1 MKIKYI
7 NLKVCAFTKFQDI
20 DQFRE
25 VACGM
30 ANVILKDVYKSYGR
44 QEVVHGVNIDVK
56 DKEFVVLVGPSGCGK
71 STVLRMIAGLE
82 EITGG
87 TVTIADRVVNG
98 LAPKD
103 RDAAMVFQNYALYP
117 HMNVY
122 KNMSFGLTLR
132 KLPKDEIDRRVKEAA
147 ETLELGNLLQR
158 KPHEL
163 SGGQRQRVAMGR
175 AIVRHP
181 SVYLFDEPLSN
192 LDAKLRT
199 QMRLE
204 IKQLHQN
211 VQSTIIYVTHDQVEA
226 MTLADRIVV
235 MRDGYIEQIGS
246 PMEIFQQPVNVF
258 VAGFIGSPPMNLVQ
272 GSLVLGEDSVKIR
285 LSKDLELPVPVR
297 KEMNF
302 TDGQNVTM
310 GLRTEDLVI
319 ADSDSTKITGPSF
332 EINGIVRIVEPL
344 GNETNLHLDLMGVSM
359 VAKCDG
365 RRPFIVGEQL
375 PMILKLSHLHIFDGK
390 TEDSIY

>member
-1 MKIKYI
+1 
-7 NLKVCAFTKFQDI
+7 
-20 DQFRE
+20 
-25 VACGM
+25 M
-30 ANVILKDVYKSYGR
+30 ANVILQDVFKKYGKL
-44 QEVVHGVNIDVK
+44 EVVHGVNLHVE

-82 EITGG
+82 DITSG
-87 TVTIADRVVNG
+87 TIEIADRVVND

-132 KLPKDEIDRRVKEAA
+132 KMPKDEIETRVKEAA
-147 ETLELGNLLQR
+147 EILELEELLFR

-181 SVYLFDEPLSN
+181 AVYLFDEPLSN

-204 IKQLHQN
+204 IKQLHHKVQN
-211 VQSTIIYVTHDQVEA
+211 TIIYVTHDQIEA

-235 MRDGYIEQIGS
+235 MRDGYIEQVGTPI
-246 PMEIFQQPVNVF
+246 EIFHNPVNAF
-258 VAGFIGSPPMNLVQ
+258 VAGFIGSPPMNLQ
-272 GSLVLGEDSVKIR
+272 PATISGNGTGQRIKLSDQLEIPIPPKGESQ
-285 LSKDLELPVPVR
+285 LS
-297 KEMNF
+297 
-302 TDGQNVTM
+302 DGQKVIM
-310 GLRTEDLVI
+310 GIRTEDLFI
-319 ADSDSTKITGPSF
+319 AHEDEKPEEGSTYSV
-332 EINGIVRIVEPL
+332 NGVVEIVEPL
-344 GNETNLHLDLMGVSM
+344 GNETNLHMNLQGAKLVSK
-359 VAKCDG
+359 AEG
-365 RRPFIVGEQL
+365 RRHFSVGEQL
-375 PMILKLSHLHIFDGK
+375 PMTLNLNHLHIFDAQ
-390 TEDSIY
+390 TEKSIY